1 MKKLVIFGKNGFIA
15 KELILKLKK
24 KKIFFKAFSK
34 KELNLEQKSSIKKIK
49 NFVKKDSI
57 VIFISAIAPCK
68 NLIDLE
74 KNKKMALNLIQGL
87 LGKKIKQLIYISSDA
102 VYSDTKKKITEFSKC
117 KPSSIHGKMHLFREK
132 ILFKFFEKK
141 LTILR
146 PTLIYG
152 KGDTHNSY
160 GPNKFLRLIKEKK
173 NIKLFGKGEELRDH
187 ISIDDVVNFI
197 ILSLGKN
204 LNEKI
209 NLVTGKTISFF
220 NIAKLCIKRG
230 KNCKIIFVK
239 RNGPMPHNGLRKFD
253 NKKIKNIFKNYT
265 YQNIKTYIRNY

>member
-1 MKKLVIFGKNGFIA
+1 MNKIIIFGKKGFVA
-15 KELILKLKK
+15 NSLIQKLKT
-24 KKIFFKAFSK
+24 KKILFKSFSK
-34 KELNLEQKSSIKKIK
+34 KEINLENKSSVKKIK
-49 NFVKKDSI
+49 REVKKNSI

-68 NLIDLE
+68 NIHQLRQ
-74 KNKKMALNLIQGL
+74 NKKMAKNFIQAI
-87 LGKKIKQLIYISSDA
+87 KKINIFQLIYLSSDA
-102 VYSDTKKKITEFSKC
+102 VYSDSKKKITETSKC
-117 KPSSIHGKMHLFREK
+117 QPDSHHGKMHLSREK
-132 ILFKFFEKK
+132 IFEKYFK
-141 LTILR
+141 NKTTILR

-152 KGDTHNSY
+152 KNDTHDGY
-160 GPNKFLRLIKEKK
+160 GPNKFLRLVKEKK

-220 NIAKLCIKRG
+220 NIAKHCIKKR

-239 RNGPMPHNGLRKFD
+239 RDGPMPHNGLRKFD
-253 NKKIKNIFKNYT
+253 NKKIKKIFKNYT
-265 YQNIKTYIRNY
+265 YQNLKTYIKNY